1 MNYNIRF
8 DGLGIN
14 LNINSVAFSIGNFQ
28 IYWYAICITV
38 GFLLALVYALLNRK
52 RFNLTEDNILDS
64 ILLGVPLAIICARL
78 YYVLFDLG
86 SFHSFW
92 DVIDLRNGGIA
103 IYGGIIGAGIAGIIL
118 YKFRKIDILSL
129 FDVGALGF
137 LIGQAVGRW
146 GNFFNAEVYGVETS
160 LPWGM
165 TIKGGYVNAVS
176 VHPLFL
182 YESLWNIL
190 GFVVLH
196 FVSVKDK
203 KRFKGKIALMYVA
216 WYGIGRAFLEG
227 LRNNEYVLKMFDT
240 IYVSQIVALFSA
252 VIAIVLIIVFQMR
265 KDKKP
270 IGEYVPVYTETTT
283 KIAEENAEKN
293 EISEGNAKD
302 NIEDKE
308 NIQVNNEENKNEDN

>member
-265 KDKKP
+265 KDKK
-270 IGEYVPVYTETTT
+270 
-283 KIAEENAEKN
+283 
-293 EISEGNAKD
+293 
-302 NIEDKE
+302 
-308 NIQVNNEENKNEDN
+308 